1 MYLLGSHVGM
11 SGKDMMLGSVKTA
24 LSYGANT
31 FMLYTGAPQNTRRKK
46 IEELNIPAAR
56 ELIKENGW
64 AAVSI
69 RSVAAKCSVSAGTI
83 YNYYE
88 SKAELLGATI
98 ESVWQEI
105 FFHPEDEQVFHD
117 VTTCISWIYE
127 RFQYGNK
134 RFPGFFSL
142 HSFGFMKEGKDDGKK
157 RMMRTWGHILNGLC
171 EVLKND
177 HKIRPDVFDENF
189 TEMQFAEILFSLMLV
204 SVIREDYDPS
214 SVLMLINKTLY

>member
-1 MYLLGSHVGM
+1 MSKDEYLITDAPL
-11 SGKDMMLGSVKTA
+11 KA
-24 LSYGANT
+24 LTVFA
-31 FMLYTGAPQNTRRKK
+31 MPMIL
-46 IEELNIPAAR
+46 
-56 ELIKENGW
+56 
-64 AAVSI
+64 
-69 RSVAAKCSVSAGTI
+69 VAAKCSVSAGTI

>member
-1 MYLLGSHVGM
+1 MN
-11 SGKDMMLGSVKTA
+11 SVYFQHEQC
-24 LSYGANT
+24 SFN
-31 FMLYTGAPQNTRRKK
+31 K
-46 IEELNIPAAR
+46 ITNATILKRSEFVNHLATSKEDILAASR

-105 FFHPEDEQVFHD
+105 FFYPEDEPGFHD

-127 RFQYGNK
+127 RFKYGNK

-157 RMMRTWGHILNGLC
+157 RMMRTWEHILNGLC

-177 HKIRPDVFDENF
+177 PEIRPGVFDENF
-189 TEMQFAEILFSLMLV
+189 TERQFAEILFSLMLV

>member
-1 MYLLGSHVGM
+1 MNRLATSKEDIL
-11 SGKDMMLGSVKTA
+11 
-24 LSYGANT
+24 
-31 FMLYTGAPQNTRRKK
+31 
-46 IEELNIPAAR
+46 AASR

-127 RFQYGNK
+127 RFKYGNK

-177 HKIRPDVFDENF
+177 HKIRPGVFDENF
-189 TEMQFAEILFSLMLV
+189 TERQFAEILFSLMLV

>member
-1 MYLLGSHVGM
+1 MNRLATSKEDIL
-11 SGKDMMLGSVKTA
+11 
-24 LSYGANT
+24 
-31 FMLYTGAPQNTRRKK
+31 
-46 IEELNIPAAR
+46 AASR

-127 RFQYGNK
+127 RFKYGNK

-157 RMMRTWGHILNGLC
+157 RMMRTWEHILNGLC

-177 HKIRPDVFDENF
+177 PEIRPGVFAALSSGRREASHLSFYAESQPVFSIRYLHKEHCRPDV
-189 TEMQFAEILFSLMLV
+189 
-204 SVIREDYDPS
+204 
-214 SVLMLINKTLY
+214 

>member
-1 MYLLGSHVGM
+1 MNHLATSKEDIL
-11 SGKDMMLGSVKTA
+11 
-24 LSYGANT
+24 
-31 FMLYTGAPQNTRRKK
+31 
-46 IEELNIPAAR
+46 AASR
-56 ELIKENGW
+56 DLIKENGW

-69 RSVAAKCSVSAGTI
+69 RAVASRCSVSAGTI

-88 SKAELLGATI
+88 SKADLLSDTI
-98 ESVWQEI
+98 ESIWHEI

-177 HKIRPDVFDENF
+177 PKIRPDVFDENF

>member
-1 MYLLGSHVGM
+1 M
-11 SGKDMMLGSVKTA
+11 SKGEIMNRLATSKEDIL
-24 LSYGANT
+24 
-31 FMLYTGAPQNTRRKK
+31 
-46 IEELNIPAAR
+46 AASR
-56 ELIKENGW
+56 ELIRENGW

-98 ESVWQEI
+98 ESVW
-105 FFHPEDEQVFHD
+105 HD

-177 HKIRPDVFDENF
+177 PKIRPDVFDENF

>member
-1 MYLLGSHVGM
+1 M
-11 SGKDMMLGSVKTA
+11 SKGEIMNRLATSKEDIL
-24 LSYGANT
+24 
-31 FMLYTGAPQNTRRKK
+31 
-46 IEELNIPAAR
+46 AASR

-171 EVLKND
+171 EVLKMI
-177 HKIRPDVFDENF
+177 IRSVRAYS
-189 TEMQFAEILFSLMLV
+189 MRILQKCSLQKSCFPLCWCQ
-204 SVIREDYDPS
+204 
-214 SVLMLINKTLY
+214 

>member
-1 MYLLGSHVGM
+1 MTNQH
-11 SGKDMMLGSVKTA
+11 
-24 LSYGANT
+24 
-31 FMLYTGAPQNTRRKK
+31 
-46 IEELNIPAAR
+46 
-56 ELIKENGW
+56 
-64 AAVSI
+64 
-69 RSVAAKCSVSAGTI
+69 
-83 YNYYE
+83 
-88 SKAELLGATI
+88 
-98 ESVWQEI
+98 
-105 FFHPEDEQVFHD
+105 
-117 VTTCISWIYE
+117 E
-127 RFQYGNK
+127 RFKYGNK

-177 HKIRPDVFDENF
+177 HKIRPGVFDENF

>member
-1 MYLLGSHVGM
+1 MLVAEDGGVEGRFLVAFFLLLDIVEQGDARVLGEADDSVEVGQAQEAHEEV
-11 SGKDMMLGSVKTA
+11 GEVPDEGE
-24 LSYGANT
+24 LSQA
-31 FMLYTGAPQNTRRKK
+31 A
-46 IEELNIPAAR
+46 EEDHDHDTCA
-56 ELIKENGW
+56 
-64 AAVSI
+64 
-69 RSVAAKCSVSAGTI
+69 
-83 YNYYE
+83 
-88 SKAELLGATI
+88 
-98 ESVWQEI
+98 
-105 FFHPEDEQVFHD
+105 EDEQVFHD

-127 RFQYGNK
+127 RFKYGNK

-157 RMMRTWGHILNGLC
+157 RMMRTWEHILNGLC

-177 HKIRPDVFDENF
+177 PKIRPGVFDENF

>member
-1 MYLLGSHVGM
+1 MKVKRNDRM
-11 SGKDMMLGSVKTA
+11 SKWEIMNRLATSKEDIL
-24 LSYGANT
+24 
-31 FMLYTGAPQNTRRKK
+31 
-46 IEELNIPAAR
+46 AASR
-56 ELIKENGW
+56 ELIK
-64 AAVSI
+64 
-69 RSVAAKCSVSAGTI
+69 
-83 YNYYE
+83 
-88 SKAELLGATI
+88 
-98 ESVWQEI
+98 EI

-127 RFQYGNK
+127 RFEYGNK

-177 HKIRPDVFDENF
+177 PEIRPGIFDENF

>member
-1 MYLLGSHVGM
+1 MNGVYFQDEQRS
-11 SGKDMMLGSVKTA
+11 DMKNKRNAMVSKGEIMNRLATSKEDI
-24 LSYGANT
+24 L
-31 FMLYTGAPQNTRRKK
+31 
-46 IEELNIPAAR
+46 AASR
-56 ELIKENGW
+56 ELIRENGW

-157 RMMRTWGHILNGLC
+157 RMMR
-171 EVLKND
+171 
-177 HKIRPDVFDENF
+177 PDVFDENF